1 MRLSSG
7 ESPVTGQLFALLVA
21 LAKVED
27 FAVGVLLHSEEGEV
41 VMDCDASLEL
51 EGSNIIFTLSLD
63 STVLVDVELLDVH
76 LVLTI
81 LAVVPFPRLET

>member
-1 MRLSSG
+1 M
-7 ESPVTGQLFALLVA
+7 TGQLFALLVA

-41 VMDCDASLEL
+41 VMDCDASLEF

>member
-1 MRLSSG
+1 
-7 ESPVTGQLFALLVA
+7 VTGQLFALLVA

>member
-1 MRLSSG
+1 LRLSSG